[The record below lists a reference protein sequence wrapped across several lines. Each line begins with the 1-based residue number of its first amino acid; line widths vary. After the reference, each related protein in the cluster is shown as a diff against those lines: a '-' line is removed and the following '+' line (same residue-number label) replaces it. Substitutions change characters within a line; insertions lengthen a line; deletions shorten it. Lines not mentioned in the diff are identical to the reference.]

1 MESDGAEQRWRR
13 RLRSTGRKRLAAT
26 AAVVGG
32 LLAGGV
38 GIAVAQD
45 DPPSSTSTTTPSPSE
60 PPRDGPGGRRFAHH
74 GEPGRFGPMGA
85 LHGEFVTPN
94 GSGYRTMAVQ
104 RGRVENVSATSL
116 TVRSD
121 DGFTRTYAVDDNTLV
136 NAGRDGIADVKQ
148 GDTVGVVAVVDGGT
162 ARAVRVNDATTT
174 GAIHR
179 HWAPADRP
187 AGR

>member
-1 MESDGAEQRWRR
+1 
-13 RLRSTGRKRLAAT
+13 
-26 AAVVGG
+26 
-32 LLAGGV
+32 
-38 GIAVAQD
+38 
-45 DPPSSTSTTTPSPSE
+45 
-60 PPRDGPGGRRFAHH
+60 
-74 GEPGRFGPMGA
+74 MGA

-104 RGRVENVSATSL
+104 RGRVENVGATSL
-116 TVRSD
+116 TVRSA

-162 ARAVRVNDATTT
+162 ARAMRVNDATTT
-174 GAIHR
+174 EAIHR
-179 HWAPADRP
+179 HWAPAGRP